1 MEEMRNAYEIS
12 LKKPEGNSAL
22 GKPLLGR
29 MIILWQVD
37 LLLGN
42 NRKRS
47 SYTTAVTE

>member
-1 MEEMRNAYEIS
+1 MRNAYEIS
-12 LKKPEGNSAL
+12 FKKPEGKRAI

-37 LLLGN
+37 LLLGS
-42 NRKRS
+42 NRKSS